1 MKIAFY
7 GSSLLSS
14 YWNGAATYYRG
25 ILRDLAARGYSIL
38 FFEPDAFDRQK
49 HRDIDPPDWAKV
61 VVYPGTEEAVH
72 RVIAE
77 AATADV
83 VVKASGVG
91 AFDDVLLEGIVEKS
105 QPRAVRIFWDVDA
118 PATVV
123 EMRAASDHLLR
134 RLLPSFDLVL
144 TYGGGEPIV
153 RSYGELGGK
162 RCIPIYNA
170 LDPSTHYPVGAD
182 SRFACDLAFL
192 GNRLPD
198 REARIAQF
206 FLTPAISLP
215 HRSFI
220 IGGSG
225 WETMPPNVRMLGHVY
240 SRDHNAFNA
249 TPFTVLNIARDSMA
263 RVGFCPA
270 TRVFEAA
277 GAGACLITDAWEGL
291 ELFLEPDR
299 EVLVA
304 RDGIDVANHLETLTL
319 SRAKTI
325 GEAARRRINAEHTYE
340 RRGAQV
346 DGILKRAFAM
356 KRERILA

>member
-1 MKIAFY
+1 
-7 GSSLLSS
+7 
-14 YWNGAATYYRG
+14 
-25 ILRDLAARGYSIL
+25 
-38 FFEPDAFDRQK
+38 
-49 HRDIDPPDWAKV
+49 
-61 VVYPGTEEAVH
+61 
-72 RVIAE
+72 
-77 AATADV
+77 
-83 VVKASGVG
+83 
-91 AFDDVLLEGIVEKS
+91 
-105 QPRAVRIFWDVDA
+105 
-118 PATVV
+118 
-123 EMRAASDHLLR
+123 
-134 RLLPSFDLVL
+134 
-144 TYGGGEPIV
+144 
-153 RSYGELGGK
+153 
-162 RCIPIYNA
+162 
-170 LDPSTHYPVGAD
+170 
-182 SRFACDLAFL
+182 
-192 GNRLPD
+192 
-198 REARIAQF
+198 
-206 FLTPAISLP
+206 LTPAISLP